1 MSREQD
7 RWPRAKQVLD
17 DVIAAEAGEQSSFL
31 DRACDGE
38 ERSQLKEASTS
49 YNAGA
54 ETWRQIPSCHPRLT
68 PWAALLRRSA
78 AIEIRGII
86 HLL

>member
-38 ERSQLKEASTS
+38 ERSQLSPTAHAVGCTL
-49 YNAGA
+49 A
-54 ETWRQIPSCHPRLT
+54 P
-68 PWAALLRRSA
+68 LR
-78 AIEIRGII
+78 GY
-86 HLL
+86 